1 MSLKIYKRKGSHVWH
16 YRGTLAGHRL
26 RGTTGTSNKETAQ
39 EAATKIE
46 DEFWKRRLNGPEAV
60 LTFPKAAAI
69 YLGAGKPQR
78 FIAQVVKYWGD
89 VKVKDITAG
98 AIQQAAIDL
107 YPEAA
112 NSTRNRCVIV
122 PTQAIINHCAERS
135 LCPPIRVRR
144 FKVETKVKKPVTL
157 EWVTKFRA
165 HATAELGSLALFM
178 FATGARI
185 SEALAVEWKDVDL
198 KRRVVLIRQTKIG
211 EEREAHLPLEL
222 FIAMANLPR
231 DQKPFPWPYKM
242 AAWRAW
248 ERACVLAGIEP
259 LTFHSCRH
267 GFATG
272 LLHRGVDPVTVAK
285 RGGWKTPAHVFA
297 TYGHAREDKKVTDL
311 LFGTP
316 ADTANSKS
324 EENQ

>member
-1 MSLKIYKRKGSHVWH
+1 MPLKIYRRKGSPVWH

-26 RGTTGTSNKETAQ
+26 RGSTRTSNKETAQ
-39 EAATKIE
+39 EAAAKVE
-46 DEFWKRRLNGPEAV
+46 DEFWKHRLHGPEAV

-78 FIAQVVKYWGD
+78 FIAKVVKYWGD
-89 VKVKDITAG
+89 AKVKDITSG
-98 AIQQAAIDL
+98 AIQQAAVDL
-107 YPEAA
+107 YPDATNA
-112 NSTRNRCVIV
+112 TRNRCVIV

-144 FKVETKVKKPVTL
+144 FKVETKVKKPATL

-165 HATAELGSLALFM
+165 HAPAELGALAMFM

-185 SEALAVEWKDVDL
+185 SEALAVEWEDVDL

-211 EEREAHLPLEL
+211 EEREAHLPVDL

-231 DQKPFPWPYKM
+231 EQKPFPWPYKM

-248 ERACVLAGIEP
+248 ERVCVLAGIEA

-311 LFGTP
+311 LFDTP
-316 ADTANSKS
+316 ADTAKRQS